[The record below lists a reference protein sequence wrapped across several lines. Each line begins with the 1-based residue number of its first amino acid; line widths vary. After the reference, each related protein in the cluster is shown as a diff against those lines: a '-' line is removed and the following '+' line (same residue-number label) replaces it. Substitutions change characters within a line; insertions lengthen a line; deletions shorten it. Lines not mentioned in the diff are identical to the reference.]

1 MDNPFNELV
10 AKEPEV
16 QPEAVAPQQSTI
28 FDNTT
33 PREAAAEVTKTA
45 AAPVQAP
52 FEVAPVQAPFEA
64 APVQAPFE
72 AAPVQAPFEAAP
84 VQQTAPFETVPV
96 QQAAPVQQTAP
107 FEAAPAPT
115 PFDTPQQLIQQPII
129 QMQGGVNMQ
138 NQQGGQ
144 QQFGQQQQNT
154 STFGGNNFGGQ
165 QNQQPFG
172 GGQQQQFGGGQ
183 QQQQTP
189 KYHIIDM
196 MWLINQKIIKKE
208 QLQANERHIL
218 SVGTNASFG
227 NMRMTFYDA
236 GNNVFTPSSV
246 IIANATRKTVANAYP
261 EACNE
266 ILFNK
271 ENAKTVFLFER
282 VIRANNSW
290 TPNQTGITWAP
301 NKITIQSMDSQ
312 NNQSLFEIV
321 DWQVVAFEKALIF
334 MTTGGGW
341 IANLLGS
348 INR

>member
-72 AAPVQAPFEAAP
+72 
-84 VQQTAPFETVPV
+84 TAPV

-107 FEAAPAPT
+107 FETAPAPT